1 MAQKDDAKPPAKKSS
16 GLMKILLLVI
26 GAIVLVGGAVG
37 ATLFFT
43 GALHPAD
50 AVAESA
56 EDVKPAK
63 SATAHGGESGK
74 AAQKASRKAPAKGH
88 GSEAATQTAVYQA
101 LDPPFIINIEDQG
114 MLRYLQIGLSVMSRD
129 KAAIDAVNN
138 NMPQIRNSL
147 ILLFGNQ
154 KLETLNS
161 NEGKEKLR
169 AQALELVQAVLNEE
183 IGDPGVEAIYYTA
196 FVMQ

>member
-1 MAQKDDAKPPAKKSS
+1 MAQKDDAKTPAKKSS
-16 GLMKILLLVI
+16 GVMKILLILVGVI
-26 GAIVLVGGAVG
+26 LLVGGAVG

-43 GALHPAD
+43 GALSKQD
-50 AVAESA
+50 DVAE
-56 EDVKPAK
+56 EEKPAGK
-63 SATAHGGESGK
+63 SAAARDGGHAKAPGK
-74 AAQKASRKAPAKGH
+74 AKSGGH
-88 GSEAATQTAVYQA
+88 GAEAVGQVPVYQP
-101 LDPPFIINIEDQG
+101 LDPPFIINFEDQG

-138 NMPQIRNSL
+138 NMPQIRNNL

-154 KLETLNS
+154 KMETLS
-161 NEGKEKLR
+161 SSEGKEQLR
-169 AQALELVQAVLNEE
+169 AQALEQVQTVLNQE